1 MDTLRTERL
10 ILGPLTPSDSEEL
23 FAARGD
29 QDVMAFWDGPP
40 DTTPSETAAIVELL
54 LADVSLGTAQFWCL
68 RLQHD
73 ASFVGICDLSEIRD
87 GETADIGFMILR
99 RFWGM
104 GFGREIVRG
113 LLAHATSLGLKR
125 ILARI
130 HTGNARSRQLLLAS
144 GFQLVT
150 PSQSYEIRPGIFR
163 DCELYV
169 AGLLPDQPGDLQ
181 PQY

>member
-1 MDTLRTERL
+1 MNTLYTERL
-10 ILGPLTPSDSEEL
+10 ILRPLTPSDSEEL

-54 LADVSLGTAQFWCL
+54 LADVRLGTAQYWCA

-73 ASFVGICDLSEIRD
+73 AGFVGICDLSEIRD
-87 GETADIGFMILR
+87 GESADIGFMILR
-99 RFWGM
+99 GFWGM
-104 GFGREIVRG
+104 GFGSEIVRG

-125 ILARI
+125 ISARI
-130 HTGNARSRQLLLAS
+130 HTDNGRSRQLLLAS
-144 GFQLVT
+144 GFQLAT
-150 PSQSYEIRPGIFR
+150 PSERYEIRPGIFR

-169 AGLLPDQPGDLQ
+169 AGLLSDQPRSAW
-181 PQY
+181 Y

>member
-1 MDTLRTERL
+1 MNTLHTERL
-10 ILGPLTPSDSEEL
+10 ILRPLTPSDSEEL

-29 QDVMAFWDGPP
+29 QDVMAFWDSPP
-40 DTTPSETAAIVELL
+40 DTTRSETAAIVELL
-54 LADVSLGTAQFWCL
+54 LAEVRLGTAQYWCA
-68 RLQHD
+68 RLQQD
-73 ASFVGICDLSEIRD
+73 PGFVGICDLSEIRG

-104 GFGREIVRG
+104 GFGNEIVRR

-144 GFQLVT
+144 GFQLMT
-150 PSQSYEIRPGIFR
+150 PSQKYEIRAGIFR
-163 DCELYV
+163 DCELY
-169 AGLLPDQPGDLQ
+169 AAELLSDQPRDLQ
-181 PQY
+181 SQH

>member
-1 MDTLRTERL
+1 MR
-10 ILGPLTPSDSEEL
+10 
-23 FAARGD
+23 
-29 QDVMAFWDGPP
+29 
-40 DTTPSETAAIVELL
+40 
-54 LADVSLGTAQFWCL
+54 LGTAQYWCV

-104 GFGREIVRG
+104 GFGSEIVRG
-113 LLAHATSLGLKR
+113 LLAHATLLGLKR

-130 HTGNARSRQLLLAS
+130 HTGNARSRQLLLIS

-150 PSQSYEIRPGIFR
+150 PSQRHEIRPGIFR

-169 AGLLPDQPGDLQ
+169 AGLLSDQ
-181 PQY
+181 

>member
-1 MDTLRTERL
+1 MNTLRTERL
-10 ILGPLTPSDSEEL
+10 ILRPLTPSDSEEL

-40 DTTPSETAAIVELL
+40 DTTPSETAGIVELL
-54 LADVSLGTAQFWCL
+54 LADVRLGTAQYWCV

-104 GFGREIVRG
+104 GFGSEIVCS
-113 LLAHATSLGLKR
+113 LLALATSLGFKR

-130 HTGNARSRQLLLAS
+130 HTGNARS
-144 GFQLVT
+144 
-150 PSQSYEIRPGIFR
+150 
-163 DCELYV
+163 
-169 AGLLPDQPGDLQ
+169 
-181 PQY
+181 